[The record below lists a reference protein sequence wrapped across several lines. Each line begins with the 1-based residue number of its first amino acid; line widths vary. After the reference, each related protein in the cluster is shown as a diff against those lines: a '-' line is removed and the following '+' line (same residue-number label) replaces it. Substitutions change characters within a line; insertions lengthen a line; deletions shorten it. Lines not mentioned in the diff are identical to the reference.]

1 MNEVKLIFSV
11 VLTCFALSAGFA
23 SDIYLPTFAPV
34 TPEVKAQG
42 GAFQAVSKGYNS
54 LFVNPA
60 GFAVERWSLTATTL
74 NPTFN
79 VSPSSLNP
87 IVSNLSVLMS
97 GNIPSIASALNTIIT
112 SDGIGG
118 EGGVGIGW
126 VGGGLGLGLVTQA
139 SAYTK
144 GASLLGA
151 IVTADVTQCA
161 VIGYALNI
169 PVNEFKIK
177 VGLDVRPMQRT
188 YGTFGLSDATK
199 AMTGAV
205 SLYNGFAMAFDI
217 GTLAEWG
224 PFSVGMTIRDL
235 GGTKYTMKSYLA
247 SNILAAFNLP
257 STGGTAVSGDSFL
270 TAMSIN
276 PGFSYTPEMGTLGSL
291 LQPRLQADFSI
302 PLLMSITA
310 PSLLASSHFGGEVK
324 LLSFLSVRAGL
335 NQGWFT
341 AGIGAHLLFLDVNI
355 AVYSDELGQFT
366 GKSRK
371 PGVAAD
377 VAVRF

>member
-1 MNEVKLIFSV
+1 MNPWKLILSLVLSCFTFSI
-11 VLTCFALSAGFA
+11 GFA
-23 SDIYLPTFAPV
+23 KDIYLPSFAPV
-34 TPEVKAQG
+34 TSEVKAQG

-60 GFAVERWSLTATTL
+60 GFAVERGNFTATSVMPTL
-74 NPTFN
+74 N

-87 IVSNLSVLMS
+87 IVNNLSVLMS

-118 EGGVGIGW
+118 EGSLGIGW
-126 VGGGLGLGLVTQA
+126 VGGGLGLGLVTKA

-151 IVTADVTQCA
+151 IVTADVTEGA
-161 VIGYALNI
+161 VIGYALDI
-169 PVNEFKIK
+169 PVDGFKIK

-188 YGTFGLSDATK
+188 YGTFGLNDATK
-199 AMTGAV
+199 ALTGAV

-224 PFSVGMTIRDL
+224 PFAMGLSVRDL
-235 GGTKYTMKSYLA
+235 GGTKFTMKSYLA
-247 SNILAAFNLP
+247 SDILAGFNLP
-257 STGGTAVSGDSFL
+257 STGGTAVTDDSFM
-270 TAMSIN
+270 TAMSLN
-276 PGFSYTPEMGTLGSL
+276 PGFSFTPDMGLLGSL
-291 LQPRLQADFSI
+291 IQPRIQADFSI

-310 PSLLASSHFGGEVK
+310 PSLLASSHLGGEVK
-324 LLSFLSVRAGL
+324 FLSFLSVRAGL

-341 AGIGAHLLFLDVNI
+341 AGIGAHLLFLDANI

-371 PGVAAD
+371 PGVAAE